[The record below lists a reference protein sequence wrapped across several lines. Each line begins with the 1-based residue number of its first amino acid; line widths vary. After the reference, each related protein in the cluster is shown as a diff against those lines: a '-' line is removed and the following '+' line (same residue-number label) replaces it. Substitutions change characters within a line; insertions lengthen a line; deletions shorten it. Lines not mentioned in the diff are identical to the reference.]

1 MKTKIILLIL
11 SFFLRTELFSQQNTE
26 LAFSKSY
33 SFEYETQYSKAIA
46 VLLELNIDT
55 YQINLRLGWLNYL
68 NKDYVKSETF
78 YKKAVAIEPA
88 SVEARF
94 GLVLPMSALGN
105 WNSVL
110 SVYLDIIKY
119 DPNNSTANYRI
130 ASIYFNRKEFG
141 NASTYVAKVLRL
153 YPFDYD
159 SNLLLGKILMAQGK
173 NAEAKKYLG
182 KALEYNPSS
191 DEVKAEIKKL

>member
-1 MKTKIILLIL
+1 MKITLLSLALFL
-11 SFFLRTELFSQQNTE
+11 SFVVRSQQNTE

-33 SFEYETQYSKAIA
+33 AFEYETQYSKAIS
-46 VLLELNIDT
+46 VLLDLNIDT

-78 YKKAVAIEPA
+78 YRKAVSIEPA

-105 WNSVL
+105 WNPVL

-130 ASIYFNRKEFG
+130 ATIYYNRKEFG
-141 NASTYVAKVLRL
+141 NASTYVGKVLRL

-173 NAEAKKYLG
+173 NVEAKKYLG

-191 DEVKAEIKKL
+191 DEVKAELKKL